1 MTLAYE
7 NGTMDRAYAVSES
20 PAAGWT
26 APMSDRRDK
35 SSGSSLAALEGMPI
49 SSRFCSWVGLSGQRY
64 VFSVYPALECPAF
77 RDAVLLA
84 VVRDMTGQRRVVS
97 VRETGPFPEPVV
109 EKAQRELLA
118 FGPGLEFHL
127 HLLATSPI
135 WRSPGTDTRS
145 VDEIGRRSRGAAEF
159 DRLTAGTLDKENRQF
174 LDRPAG
180 S

>member
-7 NGTMDRAYAVSES
+7 NGTVDRAYGVSGWPAVS
-20 PAAGWT
+20 WT
-26 APMSDRRDK
+26 APMSDRRGDR
-35 SSGSSLAALEGMPI
+35 SGSSLAALEGMPI
-49 SSRFCSWVGLSGQRY
+49 SSRFCSWVGLSGRRY
-64 VFSVYPALECPAF
+64 VFSVYPASECPAF

-127 HLLATSPI
+127 HLLTTSP
-135 WRSPGTDTRS
+135 
-145 VDEIGRRSRGAAEF
+145 VGRAATVA
-159 DRLTAGTLDKENRQF
+159 DLAIAQ
-174 LDRPAG
+174 A
-180 S
+180 

>member
-7 NGTMDRAYAVSES
+7 NGTIDRAYGVSES

-26 APMSDRRDK
+26 APMNNRQDK
-35 SSGSSLAALEGMPI
+35 SSGSSLPALEGMPI

-77 RDAVLLA
+77 RDAILLA
-84 VVRDMTGQRRVVS
+84 AIRDMTGERRVVS
-97 VRETGPFPEPVV
+97 VHETGPFPEPVV

-127 HLLATSPI
+127 HLLAAS
-135 WRSPGTDTRS
+135 S
-145 VDEIGRRSRGAAEF
+145 VER
-159 DRLTAGTLDKENRQF
+159 TATVADLAIVGD
-174 LDRPAG
+174 
-180 S
+180 